1 MGSENLRI
9 AGDGAAA
16 TPGSIPDGAPPFR
29 MRPTRRYTRAM
40 PSLYRT
46 VHAGLGPIGAAIA
59 RAALARS
66 DIVPVAAADPN
77 PAIVGQ
83 RLAEVAAVESA
94 HDVRVAGD
102 LEEALAT
109 PADAVLQATGSYLP
123 DVMPQLLACIRA
135 GRNVV
140 STCEELAYP
149 WLRHPALA
157 AELDREARQAG
168 VSVLGTGINP
178 GFLLDALV
186 LALSGS
192 TGGVRCVEGYRIV
205 DVSQRRLQLQR
216 KVGVGLSR
224 AEFDERLATGRFGH
238 VGLKESAWLVAAG
251 LGWELESLEET
262 LEPVPGPDGK
272 GIGIRQVARGRA
284 DGRDVI
290 TMVVQMSVGVENPR
304 DEILVEGD
312 PPVHLVIPGGLQGDR
327 ATAAVVLNAVAP
339 VVDARPGLLTMLDL
353 VPLRSSREASGG

>member
-1 MGSENLRI
+1 
-9 AGDGAAA
+9 
-16 TPGSIPDGAPPFR
+16 
-29 MRPTRRYTRAM
+29 M

-66 DIVPVAAADPN
+66 DVVAVAAADPD
-77 PAIVGQ
+77 PAIAGKP
-83 RLAEVAAVESA
+83 LAAVAGVDSA
-94 HDVRVAGD
+94 FDVRIGD
-102 LEEALAT
+102 GLEQALST
-109 PADAVLQATGSYLP
+109 PADAVIHATGSYLP
-123 DVMPQLLACIRA
+123 AVMPQLLACVRA
-135 GRNVV
+135 GKNVV

-149 WLRHPALA
+149 WVRHPSLA
-157 AELDREARQAG
+157 AELDREARRAG
-168 VSVLGTGINP
+168 VTILGTGVNP

-186 LALSGS
+186 LALSGG
-192 TGGVRCVEGYRIV
+192 TGGVRSIEGYRIV

-216 KVGVGLSR
+216 KVGVGLTR

-272 GIGIRQVARGRA
+272 GLGIRQVARGRA
-284 DGRDVI
+284 AGRDVI

-304 DEILVEGD
+304 DEIVIEGD
-312 PPVHLVIPGGLQGDR
+312 PPAHIVIPGGLQGDR
-327 ATAAVVLNAVAP
+327 ATAAIVVNAIGP
-339 VVDARPGLLTMLDL
+339 VVAAAPGLLTVLDL
-353 VPLRSSREASGG
+353 VPLRASAERPRD